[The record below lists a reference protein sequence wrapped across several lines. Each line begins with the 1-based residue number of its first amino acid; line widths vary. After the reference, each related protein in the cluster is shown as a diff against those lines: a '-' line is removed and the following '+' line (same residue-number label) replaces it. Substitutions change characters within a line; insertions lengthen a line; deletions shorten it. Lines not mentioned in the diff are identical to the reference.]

1 MNNKGQTLVIFIILI
16 PILFM
21 LLSLVVDVGML
32 QAEKNK
38 LSNICIDSLEN
49 ALSTE
54 TVFNQNLD
62 EKIAV
67 LIRKNI
73 NDINIDKIEI
83 NNGIIYLTISKE
95 YKQLFSKIFKQ
106 KENKIVL
113 SFIAYKDNDMVVVRK
128 K

>member
-73 NDINIDKIEI
+73 NDININKIEI